1 MDIAAVRILRLA
13 AGTSLSLGFSQVVAW
28 DMSFIAPVITLLLLA
43 TPLPAPTLKGGI
55 AFVVVLSMS
64 LFMGLLLLPPLQNQ
78 PLAGVLLLTL
88 VLYWTFYFTAKG
100 GPALLGTLATVGI
113 ATSTAVGSVNL
124 DAVIA
129 IIQLVSIGTL
139 VGVLF
144 VWIAHAILPDA
155 TAKEAGSRP
164 SPDPAQKPEP
174 DLTEARW
181 SAFRS
186 LVIVLPIAL
195 WFVFSSASAAYV
207 AVMIKVAT
215 MGQQAGSIG
224 TRGAARS
231 LLQST
236 LIGGVGAVLGWQL
249 LRIAPTLPLYT
260 LFIAL
265 SGLVFGRRIFQGE
278 AMHPQAATWSYGF
291 LTMVVILAPAV
302 LDSAGGGPA
311 SIKFWDRLSMF
322 GFATVYAVG
331 AVYVFDILANRK
343 KALLINKA
351 SKQIPG
357 K

>member
-13 AGTSLSLGFSQVVAW
+13 AGTSLSLGFSQTVAW

-88 VLYWTFYFTAKG
+88 ALYWTFYFTAKG
-100 GPALLGTLATVGI
+100 GPALLGTLATVGV

-129 IIQLVSIGTL
+129 IVQLVSIGTL

-155 TAKEAGSRP
+155 TAREAGSRP

-174 DLTEARW
+174 DLAEARW

-249 LRIAPTLPLYT
+249 LRVAPTLPLYT

-265 SGLVFGRRIFQGE
+265 SGLVFGRRIFQGK

-311 SIKFWDRLSMF
+311 GIKFWDRLSMF

-331 AVYVFDILANRK
+331 AVYVFDVLANRK
-343 KALLINKA
+343 NALLINRA
-351 SKQIPG
+351 SKQIPE